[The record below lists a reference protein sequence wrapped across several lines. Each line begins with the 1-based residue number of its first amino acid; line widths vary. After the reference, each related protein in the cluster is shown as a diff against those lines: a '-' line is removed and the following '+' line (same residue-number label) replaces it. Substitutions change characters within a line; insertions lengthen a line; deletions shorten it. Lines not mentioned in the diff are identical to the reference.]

1 MSNKKRLTWTAGL
14 ALSAVACAVVLQPAG
29 STEPTLAPAPPA
41 KAQGPRTE
49 LLVGLA
55 PGAQASALA
64 AALNGRVIRHLP
76 DLECALVEV
85 HGKPRVMAERMSAL
99 TGATYAEVNRT
110 AIPAAGRGR
119 CVCQGTTGTPP
130 PALEIYDLD
139 RVGEL
144 LNLREAWFDAPKLG
158 EGVLV
163 AVVDT
168 GVERSNAALAG
179 ATEPV
184 IDLVEDGGEG
194 IDRHGHGTAMSGIIA
209 GRGDGEKQGF
219 VGVAPKARI
228 LPVRVAGDRGD
239 APIDRVARGI
249 TAATDR
255 GAKVIY
261 VGLGVRGH
269 SKTLAKAIAYARAA
283 GSLVVC
289 PTGNDGLDALR
300 SPAAET
306 GALAVA
312 GTSGG
317 DALSLHSNLNGDVL
331 LAAPSEYVPAPHRE
345 HVRLTD
351 GTSSSGALV
360 AGVAALVLSKNPA
373 LDVDALERALIGGA
387 VEIPEVRAAAELNR
401 LKVRRL
407 DAARAVARAG
417 AANAEVVISRLEVT
431 PNPPTAGQS
440 AKLLVTLRNQGH
452 VSLSRVDVSATV
464 NGNALSAPPAA
475 RNLAPGTEQVVAIH
489 WKPAQDWAEHSIPL
503 NVRAFGVPE
512 VTGKAKEAQLPATPS
527 IANSSVSTYPTAKA
541 EPNFAIA
548 SIKVTQPMTL
558 ETPTVVFEVTLEN
571 RGASAS
577 RGTFQAAINGSK
589 VHKAPVSLVPGGR
602 MTEVVSWTAPNNVP
616 PSAPITL
623 EAYVEGRGDRFVADD
638 LDTFVVSL
646 QDPTLPSDPMYRQDA
661 DIDFGLDAPW
671 RLAGDKSYVPL
682 LFFTPSIGRPSRYD
696 TFHETL
702 AMRRGVVGRV
712 ADNPNSGRLGSSEAT
727 IKSRAKAVGVR
738 TGTNL
743 LTYTS
748 AMFVKELASA
758 AQGDDAAL
766 RTFFDRMITWDFA
779 IDFSAYAVGAGT
791 GAYLFDRVHA
801 RASKLRGLRWTG
813 SNLGGAIA
821 RSQATIALG
830 YLLPNLIRGRFD
842 RRVAIDLA
850 SLGLTTAA
858 METLS
863 AGITAGATRVGLAS
877 RTAAWLAKHK
887 KIAKGGGFAV
897 NVGQLVLILYA
908 SEWLSESVDR
918 PWIKWDA
925 KKALTST
932 YEDLVKAT
940 EGRNPK
946 QVAQSLQDFHD
957 AFDSYRSIVSWELED
972 ELKTLNKELKTS
984 TRAIFQEDLTNKK
997 TERTL
1002 ANRNL
1007 SANLQKSIER
1017 VRKQREAR
1025 NNDGLRATLSKFEDA
1040 YTKALEGL
1048 YSTRTP
1054 ASLNDPGTSKPA
1066 LYDLEISLIS
1076 GLLIH
1081 ETTPASNAKELLTKS
1096 LKTTRRLRT
1105 LELKIADTLTAN
1117 AVNSGDPV
1125 RPETLIGTDGMR
1137 IKKISV
1143 TARSSWHQETE
1154 KVEWIKAR
1162 PNKWAPLG
1170 SIKEREIYNHD
1181 IDRDL
1186 FWAAP
1191 GVKRVNEMMEEEE
1204 NVALFDMPR
1213 PITVKGRYNM
1223 LRVPRALF
1231 ESVATGGTAYIHIK
1245 MEWELTKVVRGTL
1258 MRPANG
1264 TFSQMLYVHLG
1275 DKGLPMLPGVP
1286 GAYLDAHYHTI
1297 AEWYSPEPGFIADLE
1312 LDAPRQKYGG
1322 PIPMLVEC
1330 ANAVGAIDG
1339 PSYGSARDKLITT
1352 DHNAFYVASAPGS
1365 DTIAQRPPFGPT
1377 SAGASGGKTEHEV
1390 MRQLLGESAGE
1401 ELCYQKEG
1409 LNIPGVNVG
1418 VHMLDYRAKHYD
1430 GTWNAQIQNT
1440 KFWTRW
1446 TNPFSMPTMDK
1457 VLSDFAAGADG
1468 NENAFS
1474 YASHPVSEIP
1484 WAYGQNDL
1492 EDKMRSALS
1501 DYYRVGDKSFPYKGM
1516 QVWNARGARH
1526 HSMRMLY
1533 KYLDDLNPFISR
1545 NWQQRD
1551 KGNNLPA
1558 QPWDAAIQKS
1568 FVVYRDLVRE
1578 FTDFRHPMDP
1588 EARMIRKHYM
1598 IAGSD
1603 SHGDFNYTVG
1613 GTATAIT
1620 AVAGVND
1627 LTDDTFEVQDSAFM
1641 KIRTFVGTEGF
1652 EGPERMTALAHGSS
1666 AVTDGPLVWFEL
1678 DGDGRFDATK
1688 GDFSLNA
1695 KPVFKDREGKIGG
1708 SGDWDGGRTVLV
1720 ANDARPVIR
1729 YSYTNFDE
1737 FGRPVKRNKLDQV
1750 TQRDGSIEEIK
1761 IYKIDQ
1767 NATGVLNGTLATKGG
1782 RAFGKIM
1789 DEPLNIDE
1797 EGLIDGVSAIQLGAF
1812 STAVAETQHADKFR
1826 CVTNP
1831 VWAVQVK
1838 VTAHIDQALFDAAT
1852 GVIQPGGLQVEIDS
1866 PISLAADKIPLV
1878 IRPINAEGVA
1888 FGKKLAMLEPQGWA
1902 EGSDGKGKPYR
1913 NGLYRAANKTAI
1925 TIKGLPT
1932 FGTDEAGKAM
1942 VTLCVMTRKA
1952 PRDLF
1957 GNKLNRIASVFE
1969 INPTDAAAGEF
1980 ADNVP
1985 SDQLTEVNFKIRRGL
2000 IEVMGE

>member
-1 MSNKKRLTWTAGL
+1 MSSHKRLTWTAGL

-29 STEPTLAPAPPA
+29 STESAKAPAPQA

-49 LLVGLA
+49 LLVGLS
-55 PGAQASALA
+55 PGTEATTLASALD
-64 AALNGRVIRHLP
+64 GRVIRHLP
-76 DLECALVEV
+76 DLECVLVEV
-85 HGKPRVMAERMSAL
+85 HGKPRVMAERMAQL
-99 TGATYAEVNRT
+99 PGATYAEVNRT

-119 CVCQGTTGTPP
+119 CVCQGTSSTPP

-179 ATEPV
+179 ATEPA

-194 IDRHGHGTAMSGIIA
+194 IDGHGHGTAMSGIIA
-209 GRGDGEKQGF
+209 GHGDGVKTGF

-300 SPAAET
+300 SPASEL

-317 DALSLHSNLNGDVL
+317 EALSLHSNLNGDVL
-331 LAAPSEYVPAPHRE
+331 LAAPSEFVPAPHRE

-387 VEIPEVRAAAELNR
+387 VVIPEVQAAAELNR

-417 AANAEVVISRLEVT
+417 AATAEVVITRLEVT

-452 VSLSRVDVSATV
+452 VSLSRVDLTATV
-464 NGNALSAPPAA
+464 KGTELTAPPAA
-475 RNLAPGTEQVVAIH
+475 LNLAPGKEQVVAIH
-489 WKPAQDWAEHSIPL
+489 WKPAVDWAEHSVPMT
-503 NVRAFGVPE
+503 VRAFGLPE
-512 VTGKAKEAQLPATPS
+512 ATAAPKETQLPAAPS
-527 IANSSVSTYPTAKA
+527 IANSSLFTYPTAKA
-541 EPNFAIA
+541 EPNFAVA
-548 SIKVTQPMTL
+548 SITIKQPMTL

-577 RGTFQAAINGSK
+577 RGSFQAAVNGKK
-589 VHKAPVSLVPGGR
+589 VHKAVVSLVPGGR
-602 MTEVVSWTAPNNVP
+602 MTEVVSWTAPDNVP

-702 AMRRGVVGRV
+702 AMRRGVVTRV
-712 ADNPNSGRLGSSEAT
+712 ADNPNSGRAGTAGT
-727 IKSRAKAVGVR
+727 GIKARARAVARR

-743 LTYTS
+743 VTYTS
-748 AMFVKELASA
+748 AMFVKELAEA
-758 AQGDDAAL
+758 AQGDDQAI
-766 RTFFDRMITWDFA
+766 RRFFDRMVTADFA
-779 IDFSAYAVGAGT
+779 IDFGAYAVGAGT
-791 GAYLFDRVHA
+791 GAYLFNRVHA

-813 SNLGGAIA
+813 TNLGGAIA

-830 YLLPNLIRGRFD
+830 YMLPNLLRGRFD

-877 RTAAWLAKHK
+877 RTATFLAKHK

-925 KKALTST
+925 KKALRSS
-932 YEDLVKAT
+932 YEALA
-940 EGRNPK
+940 ESIQGRNPN
-946 QVAQSLQDFHD
+946 QVASDLQAFHD
-957 AFDSYRSIVSWELED
+957 AFDSYRNIVSWEIED
-972 ELKTLNKELKTS
+972 ELKTLNKELTTS
-984 TRAIFQEDLTNKK
+984 TRAIFQEDLTNKR

-1007 SANLQKSIER
+1007 SVGLQKSIER

-1040 YTKALEGL
+1040 YEKALGGL
-1048 YSTRTP
+1048 YNKNT
-1054 ASLNDPGTSKPA
+1054 ASSLDDPGESKPG
-1066 LYDLEISLIS
+1066 LYDLEISLLNQLARQ
-1076 GLLIH
+1076 GG
-1081 ETTPASNAKELLTKS
+1081 TPASNANEIIAKS
-1096 LKTTRRLRT
+1096 LTTTKRLRD
-1105 LELKIADTLTAN
+1105 LEFKIADALTAN
-1117 AVNSGDPV
+1117 ALDSGTPV
-1125 RPETLIGTDGMR
+1125 RPETLTGTDGLR
-1137 IKKISV
+1137 FKKISV

-1154 KVEWIKAR
+1154 EAEWIKAR

-1181 IDRDL
+1181 IDRNL

-1191 GVKRVNEMMEEEE
+1191 GVKRVNEMMEPQEDI
-1204 NVALFDMPR
+1204 ALFDMPR
-1213 PITVKGRYNM
+1213 AITVKGRYNM

-1231 ESVATGGTAYIHIK
+1231 ESVATGGTAYIQVK
-1245 MEWELTKVVRGTL
+1245 MEWELSKVVRGTL

-1275 DKGLPMLPGVP
+1275 DPGLPMLPGVP

-1457 VLSDFAAGADG
+1457 VLSDFASGANG

-1484 WAYGQNDL
+1484 WAYGQDDL
-1492 EDKMRSALS
+1492 PDKMRSALS

-1545 NWQQRD
+1545 NWQQRE

-1558 QPWDAAIQKS
+1558 QPWDDAIKKS
-1568 FVVYRDLVRE
+1568 FVVYRE

-1588 EARMIRKHYM
+1588 DVRMIRKHYM

-1666 AVTDGPLVWFEL
+1666 AVTDGPLVWFEI

-1688 GDFSLNA
+1688 GDFNLNGT
-1695 KPVFKDREGKIGG
+1695 PTFKDREGKIGG
-1708 SGDWDGGRTVLV
+1708 SGDWDGERTVLV
-1720 ANDARPVIR
+1720 ANDAIPMIR

-1737 FGRPVKRNKLDQV
+1737 FGRPVKRNALDQV

-1767 NATGVLNGTLATKGG
+1767 GANAVRNGTLSTKGG
-1782 RAFGKIM
+1782 RAFGKIL
-1789 DEPLNIDE
+1789 DEALNIDE
-1797 EGLIDGVSAIQLGAF
+1797 EGLVDGVSAIQLGAF
-1812 STAVAETQHADKFR
+1812 STAVAETQHADKYR

-1831 VWAVQVK
+1831 VWAAQLK
-1838 VTAHIDQALFDAAT
+1838 ITAHIDQALFDAAT
-1852 GVIQPGGLQVEIDS
+1852 GVIKPGGLQVEIAS
-1866 PISLAADKIPLV
+1866 PISLASDKLPLV
-1878 IRPINAEGVA
+1878 IRAINAEGVA
-1888 FGKKLAMLEPQGWA
+1888 FGRKLAELKPQGWA
-1902 EGSDGKGKPYR
+1902 EGSDTKGKPYR
-1913 NGLYRAANKTAI
+1913 GGLYRAVNTTPI
-1925 TIKGLPT
+1925 TVQGLPN
-1932 FGTDEAGKAM
+1932 FGTDESGKAL

-1952 PRDLF
+1952 PRDIF
-1957 GNKLNRIASVFE
+1957 GNTLNRVASVFE
-1969 INPTDAAAGEF
+1969 VNPADGTAGKF
-1980 ADNVP
+1980 ADNTP
-1985 SDQLTEVNFKIRRGL
+1985 GDQLQDVSFTIKRGL